1 MKIKTL
7 TQRGKYTLLAG
18 VLGMTSIPSSAIPT
32 GMADVSLPTV
42 AQQTAKIKGKVLD
55 ARTGEPVIGA
65 NVVVKGTTNGS
76 ITNFDGEYE
85 LTAPIGS
92 TLSISFI
99 GYKSIEVK
107 ATGGLQTI
115 KLDEDSE
122 ALDEVIVVG
131 YTTQR
136 KESLTGSMNNIK
148 SEKLKD
154 ITTPSVENLL
164 NGKVP
169 GVYVAPGSGQPGSS
183 GAVVIRGQA
192 TLNGTTSPLWVIDG
206 VIVGSDAGQ
215 LNPADIESMTILKDA
230 ASTAM
235 WGSKG
240 ANGVLLIKTKRGT
253 RGKTRV
259 SYTYK
264 LSGSTQPKG
273 MKLLSGGDYT
283 MMMKQ
288 AYFNRTLSGRDET
301 YEQYDYDELRYEP
314 DNQNYNNNTDW
325 VDEVTRHGWTNDHY
339 LTVSGGGERAA
350 FRISGGYYDQKGTV
364 MGQRYQRFSTRSQ
377 LDYYVSD
384 RMVFGSEFQFTYS
397 DNDRNY
403 ENLLDIAYKKMPNM
417 AVYEENADG
426 SSTGR
431 YYNMDAESGFNK
443 EQRELKN
450 PVALG
455 KLAKNN
461 LKGYRIMPKLS
472 LQYDFFNPEE
482 HYLRY
487 LGWVAIDLNNE
498 REEKFLPAECVY
510 NAADNYGSANVAE
523 TKTSGKLTVATEHG
537 LTWQSRFLNDDHNLQ
552 AQALM
557 QLTTTTSHS
566 QYVKMQGLP
575 SSAINDATA
584 TGYISGTEN
593 GNSNDK
599 TLGWM
604 GRVHYSFKGRYIFD
618 ANLRVDGSTQFG
630 PSNRYGFFPGVG
642 GKWIISD
649 EPWLQKYTGKV
660 LTLLAFRPSWG
671 IAGRQPGQNYLQYSV
686 LTTNSTGYMDMS
698 AVYPTRIRLDGLKWE
713 KVTSLNLG
721 FDMELWNGKV
731 SVIYD
736 WYKKRTDDLLFKD
749 IDIPSS
755 SGFATLTYKNVG
767 RMDNDG
773 WELTVNFNKVVEK
786 GKFSLDINTNFASN
800 KNMIRSLDPSVLN
813 NFNNHSDFG
822 NGAYYTRLQEGN
834 SFGSIYGFR
843 YKGVYSYSYD
853 RYDQAV
859 AEGKT
864 VPVARDENG
873 VPMTNFDGTVKPMY
887 YYHSTT
893 KYQFQGGDAI
903 YEDINHDGSIDQY
916 DVVYLGN
923 CNPKLTGGFG
933 FTLRYDRFSLNVF
946 CNYRWGNKIV
956 NMARMNAE
964 NMYHAY
970 NQCTTVNWRWRKE
983 GDVTD
988 MPRAV
993 YNQGYNWLASDRYVE
1008 DGSFLRVKYITLR
1021 YRFPSN
1027 WVKRIGMTNL
1037 SAYLTV
1043 NNLWCFTKYSG
1054 VDPEISICTDTAKD
1068 YYGIAVDNSMTP
1080 RAKEWTFGL
1089 SATF

>member
-1 MKIKTL
+1 MKVVLQEDTKKLEEVVVIGYGAVK
-7 TQRGKYTLLAG
+7 KADLAG
-18 VLGMTSIPSSAIPT
+18 S
-32 GMADVSLPTV
+32 V
-42 AQQTAKIKGKVLD
+42 AVLD
-55 ARTGEPVIGA
+55 NKNFKDQPVTRVADALQGRVAGLDIVMG
-65 NVVVKGTTNGS
+65 GS
-76 ITNFDGEYE
+76 
-85 LTAPIGS
+85 
-92 TLSISFI
+92 
-99 GYKSIEVK
+99 
-107 ATGGLQTI
+107 
-115 KLDEDSE
+115 
-122 ALDEVIVVG
+122 
-131 YTTQR
+131 
-136 KESLTGSMNNIK
+136 
-148 SEKLKD
+148 
-154 ITTPSVENLL
+154 
-164 NGKVP
+164 
-169 GVYVAPGSGQPGSS
+169 PGSGSQMR
-183 GAVVIRGQA
+183 IR
-192 TLNGTTSPLWVIDG
+192 GTTSITGNSQPLVVVNGVPYSGEIDESFDFG
-206 VIVGSDAGQ
+206 TANEEEYADLLSV
-215 LNPADIESMTILKDA
+215 NTEDIEEITVLKDA

-264 LSGSTQPKG
+264 LSGATQPKG

-350 FRISGGYYDQKGTV
+350 FRISGGYYDEKGTV
-364 MGQRYQRFSTRSQ
+364 MGERYKRFSTRSQ

-384 RMVFGSEFQFTYS
+384 RMLFTSEFQFTYS

-403 ENLLDIAYKKMPNM
+403 DKLLDIAYKKMPNM
-417 AVYEENADG
+417 AVYEEDADG
-426 SSTGR
+426 NSTGR
-431 YYNMDAESGFNK
+431 YLNMDINTDFNK
-443 EQRELKN
+443 EQRDLKN

-455 KLAKNN
+455 KLAKND
-461 LKGYRIMPKLS
+461 LKGYRLMPKMS
-472 LQYDFFNPEE
+472 LQYDFFDPAK

-498 REEKFLPAECVY
+498 REERFLPAECVY

-537 LTWQSRFLNDDHNLQ
+537 ITYQSHFLNDDHNLQ

-566 QYVKMQGLP
+566 QYVKKQGLP
-575 SSAINDATA
+575 SSDITDATA

-649 EPWLQKYTGKV
+649 EPWLNKYTGKV

-671 IAGRQPGQNYLQYSV
+671 IAGRQPGKNYLQYSL
-686 LTTNSTGYMDMS
+686 LTTNSTGYMDLS

-731 SVIYD
+731 SVVYD

-813 NFNNHSDFG
+813 NFNNHSAFG

-864 VPVARDENG
+864 CPVARDENG

-923 CNPKLTGGFG
+923 CNPKMQGGFG
-933 FTLRYDRFSLNVF
+933 FTLRYDRFSVNLF

-964 NMYHAY
+964 NMYNAY

-1008 DGSFLRVKYITLR
+1008 DGSFLRVKYITFR